1 MANKLKMSMIKE
13 NALATI
19 GKYFD
24 DYVDQIDEAY
34 VNGDKEAKIGF
45 GVTIKQDKAGKII
58 QKTEINFVKTRVK
71 DDATVKYDPDQIL
84 FDFEDK
90 K

>member
-1 MANKLKMSMIKE
+1 MANKLKMQLIKE

-24 DYVDQIDEAY
+24 DYTDQIDQAY
-34 VNGDKEAKIGF
+34 VNGGKEVKVGF
-45 GVTIKQDKAGKII
+45 GVTVKMEKGKIH

-71 DDATVKYDPDQIL
+71 DKANVKYDPDQIL
-84 FDFEDK
+84 FDFESGQ
-90 K
+90 